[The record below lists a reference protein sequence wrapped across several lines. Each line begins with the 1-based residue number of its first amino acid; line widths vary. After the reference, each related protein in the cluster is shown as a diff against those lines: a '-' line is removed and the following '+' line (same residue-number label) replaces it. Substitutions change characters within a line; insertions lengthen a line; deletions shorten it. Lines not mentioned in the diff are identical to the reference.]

1 MFKRPLTR
9 RNEAMI
15 GEAPFENGKV
25 ESVRALLNARTKFAI
40 LLLDYSLTK
49 NRIIKISGMEKRTGQ
64 RKRRG

>member
-1 MFKRPLTR
+1 
-9 RNEAMI
+9 MI

-64 RKRRG
+64 RSGARGKRSGEGGGGG